1 MQLQDAATWI
11 DGPARQTRGRAIILK
26 AMAMPRKTMNDNIQ
40 YLSKR
45 LAGYC
50 IFINDKYQ
58 LLLIAPQKCGSTSIL
73 KSLYDRL
80 VEPSREYE
88 NTFSHEYTKELC
100 IHTHLKSTQDCS
112 PTNLKRIFADQNY
125 QKILVA
131 RDPIDRLCSS
141 ICSKYL
147 LESTPFFQREIK
159 KKRTNDNQLSQPYT
173 NTDDFLNDFNEIANI
188 LLTKGTIFEDEKAS
202 HASPISDIVP
212 KELLPFFY
220 KIIDITKK
228 EGWASLKASIN
239 QHLSKH
245 PDHPQIEDFPHL
257 NENSLSQSR
266 RFLSSQNIAMA
277 FGRYSEDYQNL
288 PLKLSHPDEHTQ
300 TPPSTQELKS
310 LNTFISLANR
320 SVDLFNIGKR
330 LISTEREIAM
340 KKHQYEFKKLEN
352 ECTSKLKSL
361 REMQQAKLNA
371 AAKNNA
377 HRLSELTIKKKQL
390 AVFEEISRRTA
401 EELLIESHELKELN
415 NQSQEEIRKL
425 NELNSQSQE
434 EIRKLNELNSQSQKE
449 IRILSDEISI
459 AQKEALKLK
468 KSHTLELKRVS
479 LEATRFFRF
488 YSSTKD
494 LKPTILIRRAEKRIK
509 NKNFKSAKELL
520 LQAYCMNKTNQGTLL
535 RLLAV
540 STRNPV
546 IRSLMI
552 WITSLT
558 IGIIKK

>member
-11 DGPARQTRGRAIILK
+11 DGPARQTRGRAIIQK

-45 LAGYC
+45 LAGNC

-100 IHTHLKSTQDCS
+100 IHKHLKSTQDCS

-147 LESTPFFQREIK
+147 LESTHFYQQEIK

-173 NTDDFLNDFNEIANI
+173 NTDHFLSDFNEIANI

-212 KELLPFFY
+212 KELLPFFD

-228 EGWASLKASIN
+228 EGWASLKGSIN
-239 QHLSKH
+239 QHLGKH
-245 PDHPQIEDFPHL
+245 PDHPQIEGFPHV
-257 NENSLSQSR
+257 NENPLSQSR
-266 RFLSSQNIAMA
+266 RFLSSQNIAIA

-288 PLKLSHPDEHTQ
+288 PLLSSHPDEHTQ
-300 TPPSTQELKS
+300 TPPSSQELKS
-310 LNTFISLANR
+310 LNTFISLGNR
-320 SVDLFNIGKR
+320 AVDLFNIGKD
-330 LISTEREIAM
+330 LISEEKESIR
-340 KKHQYEFKKLEN
+340 KKHTAKLE
-352 ECTSKLKSL
+352 SLKDAH
-361 REMQQAKLNA
+361 MAKLESLKDAHMAKLESLKDTHKAKLHA
-371 AAKNNA
+371 AVNNNA
-377 HRLSELTIKKKQL
+377 NKLSELRIKNKQL
-390 AVFEEISRRTA
+390 IALEELSRRTA
-401 EELLIESHELKELN
+401 EELLVESHGLQELNRKLKE
-415 NQSQEEIRKL
+415 EIQNHSSHMPPEKT
-425 NELNSQSQE
+425 
-434 EIRKLNELNSQSQKE
+434 
-449 IRILSDEISI
+449 SD
-459 AQKEALKLK
+459 LDLT
-468 KSHTLELKRVS
+468 TL
-479 LEATRFFRF
+479 T
-488 YSSTKD
+488 
-494 LKPTILIRRAEKRIK
+494 RRAEKRIR
-509 NKNFKSAKELL
+509 NKNYRSAQELL
-520 LQAYCMNKTNQGTLL
+520 NEAYSMDKNNRSILL
-535 RLLAV
+535 RLWAV
-540 STRNPV
+540 SSKNPV
-546 IRSLMI
+546 VRSIML
-552 WITSLT
+552 WITPSAKNSKN
-558 IGIIKK
+558 INEA